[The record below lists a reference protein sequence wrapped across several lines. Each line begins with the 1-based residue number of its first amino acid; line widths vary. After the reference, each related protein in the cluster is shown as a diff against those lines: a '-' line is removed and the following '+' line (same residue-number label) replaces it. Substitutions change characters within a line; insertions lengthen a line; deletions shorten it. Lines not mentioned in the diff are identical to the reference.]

1 MPPGLG
7 ISGGDGSL
15 GVALPPQK
23 VWQPLSWPSSW
34 GGRQEARA
42 QGPCRQMTGPR
53 GQLGIRE
60 AGLWSFLM
68 ELHGP
73 GGRGRGRRWRNW
85 IVPGSRSEAQCYV
98 TGFCNTTLGSS
109 REIGGWRAAV
119 EAGGCPRR
127 QGDVLRVRSQPV
139 QARLWHP
146 PAARPARASRG
157 GHAPGSGPARISLPS
172 SVLSKVF
179 ADAVLSPPPLP
190 VAQGP

>member
-1 MPPGLG
+1 MASPLHSMPPGLG

-68 ELHGP
+68 GLHGP

-109 REIGGWRAAV
+109 REIGGGEQLW
-119 EAGGCPRR
+119 R
-127 QGDVLRVRSQPV
+127 QGDVLGGRGMSSESAPCQSRPGSGTLQLPGPHVPHEVGMPQE
-139 QARLWHP
+139 
-146 PAARPARASRG
+146 AARPA
-157 GHAPGSGPARISLPS
+157 SLCHRLS
-172 SVLSKVF
+172 SLRYSQTRF
-179 ADAVLSPPPLP
+179 
-190 VAQGP
+190 

>member
-1 MPPGLG
+1 MCSPYSASHWNTLRAGRTGLTAKMVSTNSFACSCDHTFNQHLQNQRSERCPLVLPWPQALWGPLVASPLHSMPPGLG

-42 QGPCRQMTGPR
+42 QGPCGQMTGPR

-98 TGFCNTTLGSS
+98 TGFCNTTLASK
-109 REIGGWRAAV
+109 AV
-119 EAGGCPRR
+119 WGL
-127 QGDVLRVRSQPV
+127 QQL
-139 QARLWHP
+139 
-146 PAARPARASRG
+146 
-157 GHAPGSGPARISLPS
+157 
-172 SVLSKVF
+172 
-179 ADAVLSPPPLP
+179 
-190 VAQGP
+190 